1 MMNND
6 TNRLTDK
13 PLTVHDLRLL
23 LASLP
28 HDTELWVF
36 DAENSEHRPVTSMSH
51 DKRVNGLN
59 LWIKE

>member
-6 TNRLTDK
+6 TNRLTDT
-13 PLTVHDLRLL
+13 PMTVADLRNL

-28 HDTELWVF
+28 DHTELWVF